1 MEIPSPRFTR
11 SAHTLF
17 LLIVKHRLESLPVF
31 WECPISRNEITK
43 LSRSDNVI
51 KLLDSFN
58 YGAYV
63 EGIVFLI
70 RLFSVAEFFQP
81 FTSRPRRGR
90 EPVALQRK
98 QSSMR
103 FRV

>member
-1 MEIPSPRFTR
+1 MSSDPARR
-11 SAHTLF
+11 D
-17 LLIVKHRLESLPVF
+17 
-31 WECPISRNEITK
+31 ITK

-81 FTSRPRRGR
+81 FARRARRGR
-90 EPVALQRK
+90 KPPRGVTTEAIIYAFP
-98 QSSMR
+98 
-103 FRV
+103 RVIISH